1 MGSYSRQD
9 RGHDRKIKAIR
20 TNVAGPQGKKKS
32 IASLESLMR
41 YKGSAYK
48 LVILPMKKFP
58 SVISLNL
65 RGFLVDFQ
73 LAFTIRIHRANRKM
87 F

>member
-1 MGSYSRQD
+1 MIGKSRQEEQTWPD
-9 RGHDRKIKAIR
+9 HRE
-20 TNVAGPQGKKKS
+20 KKS

>member
-1 MGSYSRQD
+1 
-9 RGHDRKIKAIR
+9 
-20 TNVAGPQGKKKS
+20 
-32 IASLESLMR
+32 MR